1 MLLFAYRLSPFVVL
15 FLPHYSLFIKRP
27 TKLKN
32 QFSIIL
38 NYPNQNSM
46 QSQPQMIPL
55 YGGSNPASLTHSKA
69 VHKSKLTDHFFLQ
82 SVNIKLFFRNL
93 YLDKSK
99 LSVVPFIIF
108 FMATVAG
115 AEAQNNTW
123 KGISNNWN
131 VAGNWSVG
139 VPTSSSDVILP
150 VLGGTVAF
158 NPVLSATGTCRTIKS
173 MANGTSISGTGTLT
187 IGTAGSTTIS
197 GTSTIS
203 CPLNL
208 IATTAFSISTS
219 LTISSV
225 ISGSGGITKA
235 GTGALNLGSA
245 TTTFNTL
252 AINSGT
258 VIMNGNATFSSLTLN
273 GGTLNLAGTTTVTN
287 TLALTSGSLVIGS
300 NTLIANGGITHS
312 SGVLGGSSSSNLTL
326 GGSAAESLYFAA
338 SDTVLNNLTLNHSG
352 NTTTTL
358 NTSLEIYGSISF
370 GSSNDN
376 LNLNDQHVTINSD
389 INGTAYVGEIKGT
402 LTNATHVTAERYIDG
417 TVGLNGKRSWRL
429 LSIPITGQTIREAWC
444 GVAANAD
451 ATPPNS
457 EIAGSGTLITGH
469 GYSNGTLAAAAG
481 YDWFAGLGSNTT
493 SSIRYY
499 NSAHSWS
506 SAYNTPDPLSAPNK
520 QGYMLY
526 VRGDRTV
533 ASSTDTGYTTL
544 MPTGTL
550 KQGQQTV
557 SVTDPYTVVGNPYAS
572 PIDLDAMYNNS
583 GNSSVIKR
591 NFWVWDATLGTSGS
605 YRILSWNG
613 SSYNITGGTG
623 TASDY
628 LVANSAQAFL
638 VEQQTSGSIIINE
651 SNKTM
656 ATPTSLFRPMA
667 PTGVVSTIGILLYQ
681 AAGNVLGM
689 QTDGVVARYNDIYNV
704 SPYET
709 YDAAKMN
716 NFNENLS
723 LVRNSRYLSIE
734 SRPYPTQNDTLF
746 IPFWGLKIR
755 DYAFTITS
763 SKFVGLNQS
772 ARLIDGFTNTEMQ
785 INLSDAT
792 ITFPF
797 TITIDPASSSLN
809 RFTIVMSPLG
819 ILPVTF
825 TKIKA
830 SLTGS
835 KIQVTWNT
843 AGELEVKNYDVEKST
858 DGIRFSKM
866 DNIVALNAT
875 TGASYQWL
883 DGQPFKGN
891 NFYRIRSNDENG
903 RFIYSSIAVVQL
915 TAKKGIKISP
925 TVINNHRFTLSL
937 NEQPAGNY
945 GLTLTNSSGQQVYQ
959 KMIRNDGGN
968 NSQVIDMEKIAL
980 PAGVYNLS
988 VSGPNGNKQNLR
1000 MIINK

>member
-1 MLLFAYRLSPFVVL
+1 
-15 FLPHYSLFIKRP
+15 
-27 TKLKN
+27 
-32 QFSIIL
+32 
-38 NYPNQNSM
+38 M
-46 QSQPQMIPL
+46 QSHLHLMPL
-55 YGGSNPASLTHSKA
+55 YWGANPLSSTNFKMYY
-69 VHKSKLTDHFFLQ
+69 KSKLPADSSILPTNLKSFFSSLLRY
-82 SVNIKLFFRNL
+82 KL
-93 YLDKSK
+93 K
-99 LSVVPFIIF
+99 LSVFLFTIFII
-108 FMATVAG
+108 AASSGVQ
-115 AEAQNNTW
+115 AQTNTW
-123 KGISNNWN
+123 KGVSSNWN
-131 VAGNWSVG
+131 SIGNWSSG
-139 VPTSSSDVILP
+139 IPTATSDIIIP
-150 VLGGTVAF
+150 VLLGNVVF
-158 NPVLSATGTCRTIKS
+158 NPMLSTAGICKTIKS
-173 MANGTSISGTGTLT
+173 MAAGASISGTGILT
-187 IGTAGSTTIS
+187 IATAGTTSIGS
-197 GTSTIS
+197 SATIS

-208 IATTAFSISTS
+208 NATTTFSISTN
-219 LTISSV
+219 LTLSGV
-225 ISGSGGITKA
+225 IIGLGGITKS
-235 GTGALNLGSA
+235 GTGAINIGSA
-245 TTTFNTL
+245 TSIFNTL
-252 AINSGT
+252 IINSGT
-258 VIMNGNATFSSLTLN
+258 VNLSGTATFNALTIN
-273 GGTLNLAGTTTVTN
+273 GGTLNLGGTTTVTN
-287 TLALTSGSLVIGS
+287 TLALTNGSLVIGS

-326 GGSAAESLYFAA
+326 GGSSAESLYFAS
-338 SDTVLNNLTLNHSG
+338 SDTLLNNLTLNHSG

-376 LNLNDQHVTINSD
+376 LNLNAQHLTLNSD
-389 INGTAYVGEIKGT
+389 ISGTAFICEIKGT
-402 LTNATHVTAERYIDG
+402 LTNATNVTAERYIDG
-417 TVGLNGKRSWRL
+417 TFGLNGRRAWRL
-429 LSIPITGQTIREAWC
+429 LTMPVTGQTIRDAWA
-444 GVAANAD
+444 GAPADANAPFNE
-451 ATPPNS
+451 TVNT
-457 EIAGSGTLITGH
+457 GSGTLITGH
-469 GYSNGTLAAAAG
+469 GYSNGTLAAASG
-481 YDWFAGLGSNTT
+481 YDWFSGLGNTTT

-499 NSAHSWS
+499 SSARSWS
-506 SAYNTPDPLSAPNK
+506 SAYNTPDLLSAPNK

-526 VRGDRTV
+526 VRGDRAV

-557 SVTDPYTVVGNPYAS
+557 SVADAYTVVGNPYAS
-572 PIDLDAMYNNS
+572 PINLDAIYNNS

-613 SSYNITGGTG
+613 SSYDMTGGTG
-623 TASDY
+623 IPSDY

-638 VEQQTSGSIIINE
+638 VEQQTTGSISIKEN
-651 SNKTM
+651 NKTT
-656 ATPTSLFRPMA
+656 ATPANIFRPMGI
-667 PTGVVSTIGILLYQ
+667 TGVVSTIGILLYQ

-797 TITIDPASSSLN
+797 TITSDPASSSLN
-809 RFTIVMSPLG
+809 RFIIVMSPLSQG
-819 ILPVTF
+819 VLPVTF
-825 TKIKA
+825 TKINA
-830 SLTGS
+830 SPTGN

-843 AGELEVKNYDVEKST
+843 ASELGVKNYDVEKST

-866 DNIVALNAT
+866 ENIAALKAT
-875 TGASYQWL
+875 TGAGYKWL
-883 DGQPFKGN
+883 DEQPFKGN
-891 NFYRIRSNDENG
+891 NFYRIRSNEDNG

-915 TAKKGIKISP
+915 TAKKGIKVSP
-925 TVINNHRFTLSL
+925 TVIDNHRFTLSL

-959 KMIRNDGGN
+959 KMISNVGGN

-988 VSGPNGNKQNLR
+988 VSGPNGNKQNFR
-1000 MIINK
+1000 VIINK

>member
-1 MLLFAYRLSPFVVL
+1 MQSHLQLMPLYRGANPSSLTNFKGYYKRKLPADFFILPTILKSFFSVLLPHKVKLPVVL
-15 FLPHYSLFIKRP
+15 LTIFVIA
-27 TKLKN
+27 
-32 QFSIIL
+32 
-38 NYPNQNSM
+38 
-46 QSQPQMIPL
+46 
-55 YGGSNPASLTHSKA
+55 ASSG
-69 VHKSKLTDHFFLQ
+69 VQ
-82 SVNIKLFFRNL
+82 
-93 YLDKSK
+93 
-99 LSVVPFIIF
+99 
-108 FMATVAG
+108 
-115 AEAQNNTW
+115 AQTNTW
-123 KGISNNWN
+123 KGVSSNWN
-131 VAGNWSVG
+131 TSTNWSAG
-139 VPTSSSDVILP
+139 TPTSGSNVVIP

-158 NPVLSATGTCRTIKS
+158 NPVLSAAGTCRTITS
-173 MANGTSISGTGTLT
+173 MAAGASISGTGILT
-187 IGTAGSTTIS
+187 IGTAGI
-197 GTSTIS
+197 TSIASSATIS
-203 CPLNL
+203 CPLSL
-208 IATTAFSISTS
+208 SATTTFSVSTALSISGVVSGTGNIIK
-219 LTISSV
+219 T
-225 ISGSGGITKA
+225 GSG
-235 GTGALNLGSA
+235 ALTFGSA

-252 AINSGT
+252 TINGGTVNTSGT
-258 VIMNGNATFSSLTLN
+258 AAFNALTIN
-273 GGTLNLAGTTTVTN
+273 NGTLNLGGNTTVTN
-287 TLALTSGSLVIGS
+287 TVALTGGLLVIGS

-326 GGSAAESLYFAA
+326 GGSAAESLYFAG
-338 SDTVLNNLTLNHSG
+338 SDTLLNNLTLNHTG

-376 LNLNDQHVTINSD
+376 LNLNGQHVTFNSD
-389 INGTAYVGEIKGT
+389 INGTAYIGEIKGT
-402 LTNATHVTAERYIDG
+402 LTNATNVTAERYIDG
-417 TVGLNGKRSWRL
+417 TLGLNGKRSWRL
-429 LSIPITGQTIREAWC
+429 LSLPIMGQTIRQAWC

-469 GYSNGTLAAAAG
+469 GYSDGTLAAAAG
-481 YDWFAGLGSNTT
+481 YDWFAGLGSSTT
-493 SSIRYY
+493 SSIRFY

-506 SAYNTPDPLSAPNK
+506 STYNTPDPLSAPNK

-557 SVTDPYTVVGNPYAS
+557 PVTEPYTVVGNPYAS
-572 PIDLDAMYNNS
+572 PINLDAMYNNS

-613 SSYNITGGTG
+613 SSYDMTGGTG
-623 TASDY
+623 TPSDY
-628 LVANSAQAFL
+628 LVVNSAQAFL
-638 VEQQTSGSIIINE
+638 VEQQTTGSITIKE
-651 SNKTM
+651 SNKTT
-656 ATPTSLFRPMA
+656 ATPANLFRPMA

-689 QTDGVVARYNDIYNV
+689 QNDGVVARYNDIYNV

-797 TITIDPASSSLN
+797 TITSDPASSSLN
-809 RFTIVMSPLG
+809 RFIIVMSPLSQG
-819 ILPVTF
+819 VLPVTF
-825 TKIKA
+825 TKINA
-830 SLTGS
+830 SPAGN

-843 AGELEVKNYDVEKST
+843 ASELGVKNYDVEKST

-866 DNIVALNAT
+866 ENIAALKAT
-875 TGASYQWL
+875 TGAGYQWL
-883 DGQPFKGN
+883 DEQPFKGN
-891 NFYRIRSNDENG
+891 NFYRIRSNEDNG

-915 TAKKGIKISP
+915 TAKKGIKVSP
-925 TVINNHRFTLSL
+925 TVIDNHCFTLSL
-937 NEQPAGNY
+937 NDQPAGNY

-968 NSQVIDMEKIAL
+968 NSRVIDLEKIAL
-980 PAGVYNLS
+980 PAGVYDLS
-988 VSGPNGNKQNLR
+988 VSGPNGTKQNFR
-1000 MIINK
+1000 VIINK